1 MHCFFNCQY
10 AKNVWDLIPLSKAVH
25 LAAGMIFP
33 EVVVKFRRV
42 ICLPPSGISLNILPW
57 INLDNDQVTCKTDAA
72 WHKEKLVAEL
82 GWVFSGPR
90 LESPIKGSMCEASI
104 GSPLVAE
111 ASAVRSAMCMAIN
124 LEFSSL
130 EVLSDNLTLIRAISG
145 ITQAK
150 EIIGI
155 VKDIRSISTEFASI
169 SFAHISRSLNV
180 EADNLAKESLRFSYL
195 LY

>member
-1 MHCFFNCQY
+1 MGHLDGE
-10 AKNVWDLIPLSKAVH
+10 KHPHLRRTIPISWGNSTQSQQLQPRA
-25 LAAGMIFP
+25 
-33 EVVVKFRRV
+33 
-42 ICLPPSGISLNILPW
+42 PPQ
-57 INLDNDQVTCKTDAA
+57 INLDNDQVNCKTDAA
-72 WHKEKLVAEL
+72 WHKDKLVAGL

-90 LESPIKGSMCEASI
+90 LESPIKGSMCEALI
-104 GSPLVAE
+104 GSPLIAE

-124 LEFSSL
+124 LEFSYL

-169 SFAHISRSLNV
+169 SFAHISRSLNG
-180 EADNLAKESLRFSYL
+180 EADSLAKESLRFSYL
-195 LY
+195 L